1 MNPHCGV
8 CAAALPMPIAI
19 PWPHGHGNGMACPS
33 GCRWS
38 MAHLGIA
45 PHAAC
50 GPFENLDARTMS
62 PNTNNPKFCAFS
74 APPKHATSAPPLFVL
89 VFLFRAPSAKAWSRA
104 QAASHAP
111 HSPGCRSPPNDRLMA
126 GIEPAESSHRR
137 AADAHHMHAP
147 HAHVHLCMW
156 LQH

>member
-1 MNPHCGV
+1 MLR
-8 CAAALPMPIAI
+8 AAEAMDDAQVHAEAHYDVDALAQA
-19 PWPHGHGNGMACPS
+19 WA
-33 GCRWS
+33 RR
-38 MAHLGIA
+38 LGRDDVGSVRSAVEALAA
-45 PHAAC
+45 PT
-50 GPFENLDARTMS
+50 PYVYTKLTRNSVRF
-62 PNTNNPKFCAFS
+62 
-74 APPKHATSAPPLFVL
+74 PPLRNTQRAPL
-89 VFLFRAPSAKAWSRA
+89 PNRDQQFLFRAPSAKAWSRA

-156 LQH
+156 LQE